1 MRGASLFIAWWPL
14 LLLLSLAEYATP
26 SNIFDTTLSTSCYQ
40 HQGHTLCYNGS
51 PSSNTIYSLSSA
63 EDLESRH
70 IADYA
75 SMDNEEISKSRTSCR
90 IAVQSKYR
98 LLLANNSSIPA
109 ILFQPR
115 YCVGFGNQLGFAY
128 ELISFA
134 LLHGIAILRV
144 EKHDHFPVHQCSEE
158 RDVRPMIKS
167 LPKVVLPAHVGHDLS
182 LSMCDSI
189 PEWPWESPSPHF
201 FKKIPFLT
209 SITNFMVSQ
218 YQLKG
223 ISHQRRDMRMLTNS
237 LSIHFRCSDNLAH
250 PAMGLLPYSDYN
262 RTFNMISSHPH
273 FRTGSGLSFDHLA
286 IRSVVIYT
294 DTHLYRSHGAI
305 CTRALA
311 EVEALISSHPR
322 LKSLDLIVHRTT
334 TMKTFALMHLSRYL
348 LCSAST
354 LCFFSAVGHDHA
366 YIPVGQGVVMKL
378 PNYPFDSNFTFV
390 QTRMIRPRQ
399 ETMHADEFAK
409 DFLAT

>member
-1 MRGASLFIAWWPL
+1 MDSLSLVAFWWSL
-14 LLLLSLAEYATP
+14 LLLCIDNVVGGS
-26 SNIFDTTLSTSCYQ
+26 SVFDTALSNSCFQ
-40 HQGHTLCYNGS
+40 HQGHTLCYDGYS
-51 PSSNTIYSLSSA
+51 SSNTVYSTSSA
-63 EDLESRH
+63 AELEKRH
-70 IADYA
+70 ISDQA

-90 IAVQSKYR
+90 IAAQSKYR
-98 LLLANNSSIPA
+98 LQVSNGSFVPV

-128 ELISFA
+128 ELFAFA
-134 LLHGIAILRV
+134 LQQGIAILRV
-144 EKHDHFPVHQCSEE
+144 DKHDHFPVHQCSEE

-167 LPKVVLPAHVGHDLS
+167 LPKVVLPAHVGQELS
-182 LSMCDSI
+182 LRMCDTI
-189 PEWPWESPSPHF
+189 PEWPWESPNPYF
-201 FKKIPFLT
+201 FKRMSFLT
-209 SITNFMVSQ
+209 SITNYMVSQ
-218 YQLKG
+218 YQVKALN
-223 ISHQRRDMRMLTNS
+223 HQRRDVRVITNS
-237 LSIHFRCSDNLAH
+237 LAIHFRCSDNLAH
-250 PAMGLLPYSDYN
+250 PAMGLLPYSEYN
-262 RTFNMISSHPH
+262 RTFNLISSHPH
-273 FRTGSGLSFDHLA
+273 FRLGTGLSFDHSV

-294 DTHLYRSHGAI
+294 DTHLYRSHGPI

-311 EVEALISSHPR
+311 EVEALISAHPR

-354 LCFFSAVGHDHA
+354 LCFFASVGHDHA
-366 YIPVGQGVVMKL
+366 YIPVGTGVVMKL
-378 PNYPFDSNFTFV
+378 PNYPFESNLTFV